1 MSDFNTQD
9 DYYEEEEV
17 QRQTRAKGRRGL
29 PLWPLV
35 VIVLLIAVVIISFG
49 PDLFRPSPQPTVII
63 PTVTPALPTVAPLT
77 TATPTPKPT
86 PTPSVPTEIEVGVYV
101 KVVNTEADGLRF
113 RWGPGTDTITKKF
126 VEDGTIL
133 KVLDGPEEKEGTA
146 WWRLEDPAEED
157 EGLKIGWA
165 AEWDPEDGTVLLEP
179 TLPR

>member
-1 MSDFNTQD
+1 MSDFDIQD

-17 QRQTRAKGRRGL
+17 PRQTRAKGRRGL

-35 VIVLLIAVVIISFG
+35 VILLLILTVLITLWNPFA
-49 PDLFRPSPQPTVII
+49 PPTQPTMEII
-63 PTVTPALPTVAPLT
+63 PTVTPSLPTVAPFP

-86 PTPSVPTEIEVGVYV
+86 PTPSVPTEIAAGVYV

-133 KVLDGPEEKEGTA
+133 KVLDGPEEADGLT
-146 WWRLEDPAEED
+146 WWRLEDSSEQDED
-157 EGLKIGWA
+157 LKIGWA
-165 AEWDPEDGTVLLEP
+165 ADEWLEP
-179 TLPR
+179 TLP